1 MRLSLRGHTGL
12 LLIRSAW
19 CRGDDRVARGWLS
32 CRVRRR
38 EWLGS
43 QDADER
49 RDTDDADAIDPDAV
63 RSDAI
68 DPDRVRSDPI
78 DPDSDSS
85 DAINSDGD
93 RSDAIDHD
101 SDGVPNDNRRGIPA
115 TSHDNGLRCHDNVWS
130 QSRRGRG
137 RGRGVAER

>member
-1 MRLSLRGHTGL
+1 MRGHQSGP

-19 CRGDDRVARGWLS
+19 RSSDDCIVRGWLS

-49 RDTDDADAIDPDAV
+49 CDTDDPDAIDPDGD
-63 RSDAI
+63 DAI
-68 DPDRVRSDPI
+68 D
-78 DPDSDSS
+78 
-85 DAINSDGD
+85 SDGD
-93 RSDAIDHD
+93 RSDAIDPDCH
-101 SDGVPNDNRRGIPA
+101 GVPNDNRGRGIPA
-115 TSHDNGLRCHDNVWS
+115 ASHDNDLRCHDNVWS

-137 RGRGVAER
+137 RGRGVAEG